1 MQSPTRRGRVLA
13 LGSTAAL
20 ATGAAWAA
28 LSAILDLHLGLL
40 VVAAFGGW
48 LIGSAVKP
56 IGRRAHRWAV
66 GLAALAALLGLVGDF
81 VLSQLL
87 LPAASTP
94 IGDRLTLGAFF
105 DYLGGTFDIIAALA
119 IALLLLVA
127 WRSAR

>member
-1 MQSPTRRGRVLA
+1 MESPTRRGRVLA
-13 LGSTAAL
+13 LGSIAAL
-20 ATGAAWAA
+20 ATGAAWAG

-56 IGRRAHRWAV
+56 IGRRARRWAV
-66 GLAALAALLGLVGDF
+66 VLAGVAALLGLVGDY

-87 LPAASTP
+87 LPAAATP
-94 IGDRLTLGAFF
+94 IADRLSLSGFV
-105 DYLGGTFDIIAALA
+105 DYLGGTLDIIAALA
-119 IALLLLVA
+119 IAILVIVA

>member
-1 MQSPTRRGRVLA
+1 MESPTRRGRVLA
-13 LGSTAAL
+13 RGSIAAV
-20 ATGAAWAA
+20 ATGAGWAI
-28 LSAILDLHLGLL
+28 LSAALDLHLGLL

-56 IGRRAHRWAV
+56 IGSQAKRWAV
-66 GLAALAALLGLVGDF
+66 GLAALAALLGIVGDF

-94 IGDRLTLGAFF
+94 IADRLTVGAFL
-105 DYLGGTFDIIAALA
+105 DYLGGTFDIVAALA
-119 IALLLLVA
+119 IALLFVVA

>member
-1 MQSPTRRGRVLA
+1 MESPKRRGRVLA
-13 LGSTAAL
+13 LGAIAAIG
-20 ATGAAWAA
+20 TGAAWAA

-56 IGRRAHRWAV
+56 VGAAARRWAV
-66 GLAALAALLGLVGDF
+66 VLAALAALIGLVGDF
-81 VLSQLL
+81 LLSQML

-94 IGDRLTLGAFF
+94 IAERLSLGAFL
-105 DYLGGTFDIIAALA
+105 DYLGGTFDIIAAVA
-119 IALLLLVA
+119 IAVMVLVA